1 MTTFADT
8 GPPAPA
14 GFEALFAEFLTEVL
28 DIPPAAAR
36 VGRVPLEAWPA
47 ETARLVAAAG
57 QGYWRRRQA
66 REARLA
72 AALAATAP
80 LVTPASLR
88 LFASERI
95 AVEPMPNPAAPDEG
109 DSCYININHGFWDQL
124 YAVFA
129 SPDPARMRVTNPERF
144 RGQYVR
150 SGFIDAL
157 AAALGRVARVEGTQL
172 EFPGIDLAVSLA
184 SGTHDHSDV
193 LAGFAARSPA
203 EQKIVLGAAIGLTSW
218 WETLFPGHRP
228 AFRDGSFPK
237 RGLATGR
244 LRETLAA
251 VAARSAR
258 IVFVVPPHLA
268 GVQLIDAAI
277 HQETVPVPAAT
288 VHESWVA
295 CLEATSRHL
304 LGRLAEDGHL
314 LVITQSAVFSA
325 LLGCFLMAAKRR
337 LLPPA
342 SRLAYFDLG
351 QALDVAAPAAGG
363 LWSRR
368 HPIGGGELFC
378 FDCS

>member
-1 MTTFADT
+1 MNDFAAT
-8 GPPAPA
+8 GPSAPA
-14 GFEALFAEFLTEVL
+14 GFEALFAEFLQEAFDL
-28 DIPPAAAR
+28 PPAATQ
-36 VGRVPLEAWPA
+36 VGRVPLEDWPA

-95 AVEPMPNPAAPDEG
+95 TVEPMPNPAAPEAG
-109 DSCYININHGFWDQL
+109 DSCYIKINHGFWEQL

-129 SPDPARMRVTNPERF
+129 PPDPARMRVTDPERF
-144 RGQYVR
+144 REQYVR
-150 SGFIDAL
+150 SGFLDAL
-157 AAALGRVARVEGTQL
+157 AVALGRVARVDDHQV

-184 SGTHDHSDV
+184 SGTHDHPDV
-193 LAGFAARSPA
+193 LAKFAARSPA
-203 EQKIVLGAAIGLTSW
+203 EQKIVMGAAIGLNAW
-218 WETLFPGHRP
+218 WETLFPDRRT

-237 RGLATGR
+237 RGLVTGR
-244 LRETLAA
+244 LAETLAA
-251 VAARSAR
+251 TAGTSAR

-268 GVQLIDAAI
+268 GLRLLGTAI
-277 HQETVPVPAAT
+277 PQETVPVPAAT
-288 VHESWVA
+288 VHESWPA
-295 CLEATSRHL
+295 CLEATARHV
-304 LGRLAEDGHL
+304 LGRLAEEGSL

-325 LLGCFLMAAKRR
+325 VLGCFLMAAKRR

-368 HPIGGGELFC
+368 HAVGGSDLFGI
-378 FDCS
+378 DRS